1 MANCSLA
8 VGSRNQKV
16 TQPRNAAV
24 SSWLVRGVVEHQVVA
39 IGGALHCEEVEARA
53 SWLAC

>member
-16 TQPRNAAV
+16 TQARNAAV